1 MRSLTAQKHESQ
13 ISNFYFLIS
22 SFRERLQNN
31 LFQAKLDQI
40 KCRTMNERV
49 LLLDDEKDFVEAM
62 AERMRARGM
71 EVTAITSPSE
81 ALKRAREESYD
92 VIVMDFM
99 MPEIDGLEALKE
111 LKRINPDLQ
120 IILLTGYATMEKKIE
135 AKNLGATDL
144 VEKPADIDTLTDK
157 IRKTHEKNNTLL
169 N

>member
-1 MRSLTAQKHESQ
+1 MLTDENH
-13 ISNFYFLIS
+13 
-22 SFRERLQNN
+22 

-40 KCRTMNERV
+40 KCKTMNERV

-81 ALKRAREESYD
+81 ALKRARDESYD

-99 MPEIDGLEALKE
+99 MPEIDGLEAVKE

-120 IILLTGYATMEKKIE
+120 VILLTGYATVEKKIE

-157 IRKTHEKNNTLL
+157 IRKAHATRMKHTLI
-169 N
+169 NEQW